1 MGKKVSK
8 HSINGVEPN
17 VDNDVGGDG
26 GNISRTNGKAESIS
40 SVSSAISDTTITNNH
55 SHRQS
60 LEDDC
65 AIKELLEGRMKLT
78 INIIH
83 RSEQVVISVERRTPL
98 LDLLVN
104 MATQYHFNASDYM
117 IQVDPDELQTN
128 SCVNEYKASTMI
140 GLLNVSKVSIVPR
153 QERKVPSK
161 KNLYNRQQSLPNE
174 LPFKPTI
181 RLTVNLP
188 HKQLM
193 VIRLLPSTPLC
204 EIKQMICTE
213 KSFDPE
219 QYILVKPF
227 KSGQENPFVFDLEKS
242 LDYYHTN
249 EVTILPIKCHQKLV
263 KQFTSSD
270 ISHYASSSMYDEESN
285 RLGRQM
291 VNDLSQSTPNVM
303 KPNGGRIYRR
313 GLSESNSNLS
323 VNRAD
328 STTRS
333 VKSYKSKPAPPPPLL
348 KSAKSVQHL
357 PPIRDDEERSA
368 SVVYSSF
375 EHNESSSLSG
385 HSNITELSKRTEPTS
400 IITSQPKRLLSRQ
413 NSGSDSSGY
422 HEMLSH
428 TDTPSDSNS
437 PAPPMSIS
445 PNPNNNEHNSLVNNK
460 PPVPSQRTS
469 LYKQQKAPAPRPPPS
484 ADSISLASCIS
495 NNNNKKRRAPLPP
508 TTKSVNVESTIKPI
522 ESNFPEQPTPSPNHS
537 VESEPNSLSTFSE
550 EVSTSATF
558 ESDSGHTFD
567 TSDDANIT
575 VIENTNLLSTV
586 SENNELPFDETLPS
600 SDVENQLQLKI
611 DDTIEPIV
619 SSQSLT
625 TSESI
630 EMVTKDEGKPLPSD
644 EQYLRPTL
652 TSNSSHNSNSEKGE
666 EHCDSEPNEK
676 TEQSEESVCH
686 LNVIQSIDV
695 PIESNDQPQINNNEI
710 IPSTLDN
717 NNHIHVNVCV
727 DLEKLDEEK
736 EEEEEEEEMNGS
748 LKRPSVVTIS
758 QWKTPKDTDILLNNS
773 SSNVDLSS
781 KCARSQSGQNRSLEK
796 QVEVTLDRFNETLD
810 GLDDTTDGSLIYN
823 DDPNSI
829 VLVNKSLEIDNNN
842 RDNYKNGTSK
852 ITISNASG
860 RELETN
866 KLNIIKTNNKSE
878 NVNECSTQINSN
890 VSTTPI
896 RSVRDNILRFSASS
910 NLPNKVNHTVSHQDL
925 SNIRSLP
932 VTPNGTLRRSTSK
945 INSEPFPDAQ
955 PVSLNKSNINY
966 NDLPK
971 ESAKKVFN
979 AANRVTQLQQQ
990 SNNERSFLQEL
1001 KSRTWSHRTG
1011 LSQYEQ
1017 KEIDHSIGNSGRS
1030 INNNNNNNN
1039 AKRTNIARESNLFV
1053 GRKTSDSFDANVNEI
1068 VDNSNRKMNG
1078 QSTNVDNDQTNGDNI
1093 SVIVSANIPPPP
1105 PPPPPP
1111 MTSIDSNSTNRVRPL
1126 SPELAHTNTLIS
1138 PKGWKSSN
1146 TIEHKQIRSPLRPT
1160 TSTNNNNCGSTVSD
1174 NPHEALLSEIK
1185 NFQNKSKLKKV
1196 TITGPYT
1203 LAINGNSR
1211 L

>member
-1 MGKKVSK
+1 MINYVFCYFLSLRIGKTMGKKVSK
-8 HSINGVEPN
+8 HSVNGGEPN

-567 TSDDANIT
+567 TSDNANIT

-600 SDVENQLQLKI
+600 SDVVDQSQSKI

-630 EMVTKDEGKPLPSD
+630 EMVTKDEGKPLPS
-644 EQYLRPTL
+644 
-652 TSNSSHNSNSEKGE
+652 G
-666 EHCDSEPNEK
+666 
-676 TEQSEESVCH
+676 
-686 LNVIQSIDV
+686 
-695 PIESNDQPQINNNEI
+695 
-710 IPSTLDN
+710 
-717 NNHIHVNVCV
+717 
-727 DLEKLDEEK
+727 
-736 EEEEEEEEMNGS
+736 MF
-748 LKRPSVVTIS
+748 
-758 QWKTPKDTDILLNNS
+758 
-773 SSNVDLSS
+773 
-781 KCARSQSGQNRSLEK
+781 A
-796 QVEVTLDRFNETLD
+796 
-810 GLDDTTDGSLIYN
+810 
-823 DDPNSI
+823 
-829 VLVNKSLEIDNNN
+829 
-842 RDNYKNGTSK
+842 
-852 ITISNASG
+852 
-860 RELETN
+860 
-866 KLNIIKTNNKSE
+866 
-878 NVNECSTQINSN
+878 
-890 VSTTPI
+890 
-896 RSVRDNILRFSASS
+896 
-910 NLPNKVNHTVSHQDL
+910 
-925 SNIRSLP
+925 
-932 VTPNGTLRRSTSK
+932 
-945 INSEPFPDAQ
+945 FP
-955 PVSLNKSNINY
+955 
-966 NDLPK
+966 
-971 ESAKKVFN
+971 
-979 AANRVTQLQQQ
+979 
-990 SNNERSFLQEL
+990 
-1001 KSRTWSHRTG
+1001 
-1011 LSQYEQ
+1011 
-1017 KEIDHSIGNSGRS
+1017 
-1030 INNNNNNNN
+1030 
-1039 AKRTNIARESNLFV
+1039 
-1053 GRKTSDSFDANVNEI
+1053 
-1068 VDNSNRKMNG
+1068 
-1078 QSTNVDNDQTNGDNI
+1078 
-1093 SVIVSANIPPPP
+1093 
-1105 PPPPPP
+1105 
-1111 MTSIDSNSTNRVRPL
+1111 
-1126 SPELAHTNTLIS
+1126 
-1138 PKGWKSSN
+1138 
-1146 TIEHKQIRSPLRPT
+1146 
-1160 TSTNNNNCGSTVSD
+1160 
-1174 NPHEALLSEIK
+1174 
-1185 NFQNKSKLKKV
+1185 
-1196 TITGPYT
+1196 
-1203 LAINGNSR
+1203 
-1211 L
+1211 